1 MLDILLINCEY
12 PDFKAGEM
20 AKGNIGI
27 KDGVID
33 YIGEGEPSAA
43 EVIDVKGHVV
53 SPGFIDIH
61 MHEDDFKLEGLSYCV
76 AEMMLKMGVTLAV
89 GGNCGI
95 QRQDIGMFKDGIK
108 KLGGS
113 PINYMMLA
121 GYNQARYEL
130 GLGTFETATKDQ
142 WGALRD
148 ILHRELADG
157 AIGVSFGIEYDPAI
171 TYEEIIYGINAGTEE
186 GLMAAAHYRY
196 GGAESLPHVQE
207 MIDIQNDIP
216 FPFQISHLSSCSAYK
231 DMDQVLDLIHSAKEH
246 NPLLDY
252 DTYPYNAFSTFIGSE
267 AFNMQA
273 MHDMD
278 MDYSDILLTE
288 EPYLNMRCDEALYN
302 EAREKTPRML
312 AVAFA
317 MKEELIAKAVADPVC
332 GMVASDAIIAAG
344 NGHPRAC
351 GTFPR
356 VLGKYVR
363 EDGCLSLYDGLRKIT
378 KEPADRLRMYKK
390 GRIEEGCDADLTI
403 FDKDLI
409 KDTATYA
416 EANLSPIGIDRVIV
430 GGKTALVY
438 DRAKDTTSPSGTA
451 CATPEIVN
459 ARLGRFID
467 FHEAGK

>member
-1 MLDILLINCEY
+1 MLDILLINGEY
-12 PDFKAGEM
+12 PDFKAGIM
-20 AKGNIGI
+20 KTGNIGI
-27 KDGVID
+27 KDGIIAYV
-33 YIGEGEPSAA
+33 GEAEPEAK

-61 MHEDDFKLEGLSYCV
+61 MHEEDFKGEGLSYCV
-76 AEMMLKMGVTLAV
+76 AEMMLKMGVTTAV
-89 GGNCGI
+89 GGNCGL
-95 QRQDIGMFKDGIK
+95 QHQDLAEFKGAIE

-121 GYNQARYEL
+121 GYNEARRSL
-130 GLGTFETATKDQ
+130 GLGTHDSINSEQK
-142 WGALRD
+142 GKLRD
-148 ILHRELADG
+148 ILARELKDG
-157 AIGVSFGIEYDPAI
+157 AIGISFGIEYDPAI

-196 GGAESLPHVQE
+196 GGANSLPYVQE

-216 FPFQISHLSSCSAYK
+216 FKFQISHLSSCSAYT
-231 DMDQVLDLIHSAKEH
+231 DMDDVLELIHSAKEH

-267 AFNMQA
+267 AFIMDA
-273 MHDMD
+273 MKDMD
-278 MDYSDILLTE
+278 MGYDQILLTE
-288 EPYLNMRCDEALYN
+288 EPFLNMYCDKELY
-302 EAREKTPRML
+302 ERARREYPNML
-312 AVAFA
+312 AVGFA
-317 MKEELIAKAVADPVC
+317 MKEELITKSVADPVC

-363 EDGCLSLYDGLRKIT
+363 EDKALSLYDGIRKIT
-378 KEPADRLRMYKK
+378 KEPADRLRLYKK

-403 FDKDLI
+403 FDKDVI
-409 KDTATYA
+409 KDCATYQ
-416 EANLSPIGIDRVIV
+416 EANLAPVGIDCVMV
-430 GGKTALVY
+430 GGKVALTY
-438 DRAKDTTSPSGTA
+438 DRAKDVVSPGGTTCG
-451 CATPEIVN
+451 TPEIVCD
-459 ARLGRFID
+459 RLGRFID